1 MHQIHIVKMMFEYF
15 SNGWLGGG
23 LEKWRL
29 KLSQFPTKLKLKLC
43 SSRKKL
49 LRVVSQVIIA
59 NCH

>member
-29 KLSQFPTKLKLKLC
+29 KLSQFPTKLKLKLKL
-43 SSRKKL
+43 SLANEKKTIGWM
-49 LRVVSQVIIA
+49 S
-59 NCH
+59 